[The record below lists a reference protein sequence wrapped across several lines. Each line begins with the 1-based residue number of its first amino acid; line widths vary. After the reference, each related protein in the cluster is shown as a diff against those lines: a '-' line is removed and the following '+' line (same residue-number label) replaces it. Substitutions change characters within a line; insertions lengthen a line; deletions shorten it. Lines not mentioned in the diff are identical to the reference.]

1 MKLEREAIIRLNLW
15 KQGLY
20 HMPTANTKDEAMA
33 ILRRLGLV
41 QLDTMSVVTR
51 SQHLVFWSRMQ
62 EFREEW
68 LLEWYEQGEIF
79 ELYLHALSILPE
91 EERTYFQSWM
101 DASRGKLDMTELH
114 HVLLQTL
121 QERGTVHGKHVN
133 DLVGGTTAKLATWE
147 MSPVRRAFDQLWRAG
162 HVAITRNEKFQKVYQ
177 LQHPVKSVSA
187 DETHIRYT
195 RLALQ
200 AMGAATL
207 KDIADYFRF
216 KPNVVQKA
224 LQHLPDVRELDD
236 GTYILEEDLELLH
249 SQALTEEPP
258 THATLLSPFDNLIWY
273 RPRVKALF
281 DLDFRLESYFPED
294 KRQFGYFAL
303 PILMQGRI
311 VGTIDL
317 KAERKSKTL
326 QIQRLIWREDP
337 RQSELDELL
346 DRLHKYLFLDAK
358 IRT

>member
-1 MKLEREAIIRLNLW
+1 MKLDRDAVIRLNLW

-20 HMPTANTKDEAMA
+20 HTPTASTKDEAMQ

-51 SQHLVFWSRMQ
+51 SQHLVFWSRMH

-91 EERTYFQSWM
+91 EERPYFQSWM
-101 DASRGKLDMTELH
+101 DATRAKLQRSELH
-114 HVLLQTL
+114 DLLLQTL
-121 QERGTVHGKHVN
+121 EERGSVHGKHVT
-133 DLVGGTTAKLATWE
+133 DLVGGPAEKLGTWQ

-162 HVAITRNEKFQKVYQ
+162 YVAVTRNEKFQKVYG
-177 LQHPVKSVSA
+177 LQQPVEPVPHE
-187 DETHIRYT
+187 ETFRRYT

-200 AMGAATL
+200 AMGAATI

-216 KPNVVQKA
+216 KTGVVKQA
-224 LQHLPDVRELDD
+224 LEHLPDVRELDD
-236 GTYILEEDLELLH
+236 GSYILEEDLELLH
-249 SQALTEEPP
+249 SPSLAEPP
-258 THATLLSPFDNLIWY
+258 AHSTLLSPFDNLIWF

-294 KRQFGYFAL
+294 QRQFGYFAL
-303 PILMQGRI
+303 PILMQGEI
-311 VGTIDL
+311 VGTVDL

-326 QIQRLIWREDP
+326 QIQRLIWRGEP
-337 RQSELDELL
+337 RQPELDLLL
-346 DRLHKYLFLDAK
+346 DRLHRFLFANV
-358 IRT
+358 RT